1 VVKFSDGEKAYVL
14 GLLVAGGEFS
24 DSKFSILFPFDQWA
38 TDPRRQNEIST
49 HILTKM
55 RQTFKNAYGLD
66 IEFSLGA
73 KNKWTLTPIGSFE
86 SVSQCI
92 TAIRDDL
99 TNLGLPSQGII
110 LESADLSKV
119 RTELSDAAG
128 IRFIAGICDVRAS
141 LTESHRHRVDT
152 TPIVSV
158 EVPARTKNFTFIVQL
173 CSWMTSIGVATDQI
187 LYNHP
192 SLQSADDPFYTNW
205 RKGFKIRVRADS
217 FVKKLSF
224 AISTKG
230 FDAQRLALS
239 ADVAKQE
246 PCISR
251 KAKPGYR
258 SIHSELFSEDLPD
271 SVRGQVFLHYHHIC
285 AALGCPYAPMG
296 EIQSM
301 VDKYEQYVSVFPLL
315 SKGESKKIQDVF
327 SQIIAEYFSS
337 SKITNFKM
345 SAKSVSEK
353 FSDSAYIE
361 LKNGLSFLLAPELN
375 GKRPRGSQSSNLK
388 NADEVTLE
396 VIQIDSQEID
406 KNAPVYISNSSNKRA
421 IIVSSIQGK
430 ANIDALQS
438 VVTVQGIS
446 IRVKKS

>member
-1 VVKFSDGEKAYVL
+1 VKFSDGEKAYIL

-55 RQTFKNAYGLD
+55 RQTFKNAYGVD

-73 KNKWTLTPIGSFE
+73 KNKWTLTPIGSMKKIALG
-86 SVSQCI
+86 VS
-92 TAIRDDL
+92 AIRNDL
-99 TNLGLPSQGII
+99 TKLGLPDQGII
-110 LESADLSKV
+110 LESVDLSKV
-119 RTELSDAAG
+119 RNELSDAAG

-152 TPIVSV
+152 TPIVSI
-158 EVPARTKNFTFIVQL
+158 EVPARTKNFAFIVQL
-173 CSWMTSIGVATDQI
+173 CSWMTSVGVATDQI

-192 SLQSADDPFYTNW
+192 SLQSADDPYYASW
-205 RKGFKIRVRADS
+205 KKGFKIRIRADS

-251 KAKPGYR
+251 KVKAGHR
-258 SIHSELFSEDLPD
+258 SIHSELSSKDLPE

-285 AALGCPYAPMG
+285 AALGCPFAPVG

-301 VDKYEQYVSVFPLL
+301 VNEYEQFVSVFPLL
-315 SKGESKKIQDVF
+315 CKGGIKSTKQIYDKLVKDFFSIGIISKYKMN
-327 SQIIAEYFSS
+327 AELV
-337 SKITNFKM
+337 I
-345 SAKSVSEK
+345 EK

-361 LKNGLSFLLAPELN
+361 LKNGLAFLLAPELK
-375 GKRPRGSQSSNLK
+375 GKRPLGSQSSNLEF
-388 NADEVTLE
+388 ASEEVLDI
-396 VIQIDSQEID
+396 VQIDSQIFG
-406 KNAPVYISNSSNKRA
+406 KNAPVFISNKNNNRA
-421 IIVSSIQGK
+421 IIISSIQGQ
-430 ANIDALQS
+430 ANIDALKS

>member
-1 VVKFSDGEKAYVL
+1 MKFTDGEKAYVL
-14 GLLVAGGEFS
+14 GLLVAGGELS
-24 DSKFSILFPFDQWA
+24 VSKFSILFPFDQWA
-38 TDPRRQNEIST
+38 TDPKRQNEIST

-55 RQTFKNAYGLD
+55 RQTFKSAYGLD

-73 KNKWTLTPIGSFE
+73 KNKWTLTPIGSLE
-86 SVSQCI
+86 SISLGMS
-92 TAIRDDL
+92 AIRNDL
-99 TNLGLPSQGII
+99 IYLGLPSQGTI
-110 LESADLSKV
+110 LESVDLSKV

-192 SLQSADDPFYTNW
+192 SLQSADDPFYTSW
-205 RKGFKIRVRADS
+205 RKGFKIRIRADS

-230 FDAQRLALS
+230 FDARRLALS

-258 SIHSELFSEDLPD
+258 SVHSELFSEDLPE

-285 AALGCPYAPMG
+285 AALGCPFAPMG

-301 VDKYEQYVSVFPLL
+301 VDNYKQYVSVFPLL
-315 SKGESKKIQDVF
+315 SKGENNAIRDVFNRIIQDF
-327 SQIIAEYFSS
+327 FASS
-337 SKITNFKM
+337 NITNGRV
-345 SAKSVSEK
+345 SAKLVAEK
-353 FSDSAYIE
+353 FSDSTYIE
-361 LKNGLSFLLAPELN
+361 LNNGLAFLLAHELK
-375 GKRPRGSQSSNLK
+375 GKRPLGRQSSNLK
-388 NADEVTLE
+388 NADKVTLN
-396 VIQIDSQEID
+396 VVQIDSEESEL
-406 KNAPVYISNSSNKRA
+406 NAPIFISNDANNRA
-421 IIVSSIQGK
+421 IIVSSIQGR

>member
-1 VVKFSDGEKAYVL
+1 MKFSDGEKAYIL

-55 RQTFKNAYGLD
+55 RQTFKNAYGVD

-73 KNKWTLTPIGSFE
+73 KNKWTLTPIGSMKKIALG
-86 SVSQCI
+86 VS
-92 TAIRDDL
+92 AIRNDL
-99 TNLGLPSQGII
+99 TKLGLPDQGII
-110 LESADLSKV
+110 LESVDLSKV
-119 RTELSDAAG
+119 RNELSDAAG

-152 TPIVSV
+152 TPIVSI
-158 EVPARTKNFTFIVQL
+158 EVPARTKNFAFIVQL
-173 CSWMTSIGVATDQI
+173 CSWMTSVGVATDQI

-192 SLQSADDPFYTNW
+192 SLQSADDPYYASW
-205 RKGFKIRVRADS
+205 KKGFKIRIRADS

-251 KAKPGYR
+251 KVKAGHR
-258 SIHSELFSEDLPD
+258 SIHSELSSKDLPE

-285 AALGCPYAPMG
+285 AALGCPFAPVG

-301 VDKYEQYVSVFPLL
+301 VNEYEQFVSVFPLL
-315 SKGESKKIQDVF
+315 CKGGIKSTKQIYDKLVKDFFSIGIISKYKMN
-327 SQIIAEYFSS
+327 AELV
-337 SKITNFKM
+337 I
-345 SAKSVSEK
+345 EK

-361 LKNGLSFLLAPELN
+361 LKNGLAFLLAPELK
-375 GKRPRGSQSSNLK
+375 GKRPLGSQSSNLEF
-388 NADEVTLE
+388 ASEEVLDI
-396 VIQIDSQEID
+396 VQIDSQIFG
-406 KNAPVYISNSSNKRA
+406 KNAPVFISNKNNNRA
-421 IIVSSIQGK
+421 IIISSIQGQ
-430 ANIDALQS
+430 ANIDALKS

>member
-1 VVKFSDGEKAYVL
+1 MKFSDVEKAYVL

-55 RQTFKNAYGLD
+55 RQTFKNAYGVD

-73 KNKWTLTPIGSFE
+73 KNKWTLTPIGSME
-86 SVSQCI
+86 KIAQGIS
-92 TAIRDDL
+92 AIRNDL
-99 TNLGLPSQGII
+99 TKLGLPDQGII
-110 LESADLSKV
+110 LESVDLSKV
-119 RTELSDAAG
+119 RNELSDAAG

-141 LTESHRHRVDT
+141 LTKSHRHRVDT
-152 TPIVSV
+152 TPIVSI
-158 EVPARTKNFTFIVQL
+158 EVPARTKNFAFIVQL

-192 SLQSADDPFYTNW
+192 SLQSADDPYYASW
-205 RKGFKIRVRADS
+205 RKGFKIRIRADS

-246 PCISR
+246 PCLTR
-251 KAKPGYR
+251 KVKAGHR

-285 AALGCPYAPMG
+285 AALGCPFAPMG

-301 VDKYEQYVSVFPLL
+301 VNEYEQYISVFPLL
-315 SKGESKKIQDVF
+315 SKGEIESTKQTYDELVKEFF
-327 SQIIAEYFSS
+327 STSRIS
-337 SKITNFKM
+337 NFTM
-345 SAKSVSEK
+345 SAELVIDK

-361 LKNGLSFLLAPELN
+361 LKNGLAFLLAPELK
-375 GKRPRGSQSSNLK
+375 GKRPLGRQESNLEL
-388 NADEVTLE
+388 ADEVVLD
-396 VIQIDSQEID
+396 VVQIDSHELD
-406 KNAPVYISNSSNKRA
+406 KNAPIFISNSVNNRA
-421 IIVSSIQGK
+421 IIVSSIQGQ
-430 ANIDALQS
+430 ANIDALKS
-438 VVTVQGIS
+438 VVRVQGIS